1 MKCGSGMARVYSIKI
16 RMMAT
21 VAIVITAIMVVS
33 SVGMIYLAYQRDLES
48 LRNRG
53 QLLARVQS
61 AALVNP
67 MWELNHT
74 KVQEFLTSL
83 KDDASFRSA
92 KVYDPDYKIVASIG
106 EDVMSTKDF
115 SFMEPII
122 HADDEGEKQTI
133 GFLQIVL
140 SQDELMREEIG
151 EIINS
156 TLSFLML
163 LIATMIAIY
172 IAFSRIITAPLDRV
186 IRTIR
191 QMAGGDLSHRLP
203 HTEHKE
209 FNQLAEAFNKITEE
223 LQNIYETIEE
233 RSRTLEVTIQALE
246 MARIEAETANRAK
259 SLFLANMSHELRTP
273 LNAIIGY
280 SEILQEESQ
289 GMTEGEIKEDLKKI
303 TASGR
308 HLLMLINDVL
318 DVSKIEAGKMTLHV
332 EPFSV
337 QALAQ
342 EAYSIVKPMV
352 EKNQNKLEIVID
364 KAVQKMESDNMKVK
378 QILVNLLSNAA
389 KFTMKGSVKLMIKP
403 KKIKKQSFLEFSVKD
418 TGIGMSKEQIEK
430 VFSAF
435 VQADSSTTRKFGG
448 FGLGLTITKEFCRI
462 LGGTISVKSTPNKGS
477 IFTVLLPFSYKAY
490 KNSRK
495 IA

>member
-1 MKCGSGMARVYSIKI
+1 MARVYSIKV

-21 VAIVITAIMVVS
+21 VAIVITAIMIVS
-33 SVGMIYLAYQRDLES
+33 SFGMIYLTHEKNIEG
-48 LRNRG
+48 LRHRG

-67 MWELNHT
+67 MWELNYT

-92 KVYDPDYKIVASIG
+92 KVHDPDHKVVASIG

-115 SFMEPII
+115 SFIEPII
-122 HADDEGEKQTI
+122 HTDDEKKKQTI

-151 EIINS
+151 EVINS
-156 TLSFLML
+156 ILSFLML
-163 LIATMIAIY
+163 LMATMIAIY

-191 QMAGGDLSHRLP
+191 QMAGGDLSPRLP

-209 FNQLAEAFNKITEE
+209 FNQLAEAFNKITAE
-223 LQNIYETIEE
+223 LQKIYGTIEE
-233 RSRTLEVTIQALE
+233 RNRTLEVAIQALE
-246 MARIEAETANRAK
+246 LARTDAETANRAK

-280 SEILQEESQ
+280 SEILQEDSQ
-289 GMTEGEIKEDLKKI
+289 GMTENAIKEDLKKI

-308 HLLMLINDVL
+308 HLLTLINDVL
-318 DVSKIEAGKMTLHV
+318 DVSKIEAGKMTLHI
-332 EPFSV
+332 ESFSIQSLV
-337 QALAQ
+337 Q
-342 EAYSIVKPMV
+342 EACSIVKPMV
-352 EKNQNKLEIVID
+352 EKNQNKLEVAIH
-364 KAVQKMESDNMKVK
+364 KSVQEMESDSMKVK

-389 KFTMKGSVKLMIKP
+389 KFTMKGTIKITLKS
-403 KKIKKQSFLEFSVKD
+403 KKIEKRSFLELDVAD
-418 TGIGMSKEQIEK
+418 TGIGMSKEQTEK

-435 VQADSSTTRKFGG
+435 VQADSSTTRRFGG

-462 LGGTISVKSTPNKGS
+462 LGGAISVKSIPNKGS
-477 IFTVLLPFSYKAY
+477 NFTVLLPFSYKEY
-490 KNSRK
+490 ENSRK